1 MTEIFCDPLAPI
13 ALVLLSI
20 KNCFLTLWLSWNLKV
35 SLQQV
40 IIRIPSKEFFFSR
53 IYFKSIRLSSDQML
67 MKITGG
73 LKKTHKR
80 HWSDTVLE
88 NEWLKNDARSA
99 TGSLFI
105 NFTHWELKI
114 TADLIWIWPLFLPFV
129 LTFFSLMCRQIFEWT
144 AFLFVNT
151 SLTFFTF
158 H

>member
-40 IIRIPSKEFFFSR
+40 IIRIPSKDFFFQNILQEHKTVIRSDAHENHWR
-53 IYFKSIRLSSDQML
+53 FK
-67 MKITGG
+67 
-73 LKKTHKR
+73 KKPHKR

>member
-20 KNCFLTLWLSWNLKV
+20 KNCFFNPLAELK
-35 SLQQV
+35 
-40 IIRIPSKEFFFSR
+40 PESKFATSHNQNSFKRFFFPR

-114 TADLIWIWPLFLPFV
+114 TADLIWIWPLFLTFV